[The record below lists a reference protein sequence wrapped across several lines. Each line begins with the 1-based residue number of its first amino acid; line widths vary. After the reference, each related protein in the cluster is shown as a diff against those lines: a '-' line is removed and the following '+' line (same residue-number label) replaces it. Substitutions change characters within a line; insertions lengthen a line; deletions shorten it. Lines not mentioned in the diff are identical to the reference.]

1 MTSLEEAQERVKKIM
16 EQNLQIAIN
25 PENYQDDLHM
35 DSMALL
41 ELIVGL
47 EKEFGVAVDEEE
59 LDTPEHFK
67 RVASISKFV
76 LKQLQS

>member
-1 MTSLEEAQERVKKIM
+1 MTSLEEAQERIKKIM
-16 EQNLQIAIN
+16 ENNLQIVIN
-25 PENYQDDLHM
+25 PENYQDDLRL

-41 ELIVGL
+41 ELVVGL

-59 LDTPEHFK
+59 LDTPEHF
-67 RVASISKFV
+67 RSVASISKFV

>member
-67 RVASISKFV
+67 SVTSISKFV
-76 LKQLQS
+76 LTQLQS